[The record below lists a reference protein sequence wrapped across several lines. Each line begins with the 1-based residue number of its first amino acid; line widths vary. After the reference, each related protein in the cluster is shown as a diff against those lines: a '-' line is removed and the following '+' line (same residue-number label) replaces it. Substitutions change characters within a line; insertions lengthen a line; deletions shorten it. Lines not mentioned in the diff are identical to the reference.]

1 MHTFSDTVAFFPY
14 KTVSVCVDLVKHTT
28 EKRLATVFLGRFL
41 VSVSSS
47 ALNKSGSWTK
57 YDLDV
62 FCQLD
67 LWSFSF
73 RRQGQPC
80 KEIKYFPPYKRLAS
94 TMIPPCRA
102 GLCKKLDSKLN
113 SFFLA
118 SRLCRDRIAR
128 ARDPICVFLA
138 LYG

>member
-47 ALNKSGSWTK
+47 ALNKSGGWTK

-62 FCQLD
+62 FLSNGS
-67 LWSFSF
+67 LVLVWPT
-73 RRQGQPC
+73 R
-80 KEIKYFPPYKRLAS
+80 S
-94 TMIPPCRA
+94 T
-102 GLCKKLDSKLN
+102 L
-113 SFFLA
+113 
-118 SRLCRDRIAR
+118 
-128 ARDPICVFLA
+128 
-138 LYG
+138 